1 MLRVKSLNKED
12 TTMTK
17 TYIQPEVQVAQFAS
31 MTLMQAASPAPAA
44 TGIPIGSGDTES
56 QW

>member
-1 MLRVKSLNKED
+1 
-12 TTMTK
+12 MTK

-31 MTLMQAASPAPAA
+31 MTLMQAASPAAPAA
-44 TGIPIGSGDTES
+44 TGIPIGGGDTDI

>member
-1 MLRVKSLNKED
+1 
-12 TTMTK
+12 MTK

-31 MTLMQAASPAPAA
+31 MTLMQAASGAPAA
-44 TGIPIGSGDTES
+44 GDQMPIGGGDTDI

>member
-1 MLRVKSLNKED
+1 MKR
-12 TTMTK
+12 

-31 MTLMQAASPAPAA
+31 MTLMQAASPAPVA
-44 TGIPIGSGDTES
+44 TGIPIGGGDTDI

>member
-1 MLRVKSLNKED
+1 
-12 TTMTK
+12 MTK

-31 MTLMQAASPAPAA
+31 MTLMQAASPAPAP
-44 TGIPIGSGDTES
+44 TGLPIGGDTDQ